1 VVIGAGFIF
10 IYLDRKKSMSE
21 NQNPDNQQPPVE
33 NEIADYYD
41 GVKKLEM
48 EGYETGIKKARNA
61 LFVTAVIILLG
72 EIISASTSGV
82 PFTPLLIGIIA
93 VEVGIFV
100 ALGFWTKTKPY
111 TAIIV
116 GLVLFIVMWIAAIAI
131 IGGQAAYSGIVIKI
145 IIISYLASALKPAKA
160 WEDLKKNG

>member
-1 VVIGAGFIF
+1 
-10 IYLDRKKSMSE
+10 MSE
-21 NQNPDNQQPPVE
+21 NQNRGDQQPPAE

-61 LFVTAVIILLG
+61 LFVTAALV
-72 EIISASTSGV
+72 
-82 PFTPLLIGIIA
+82 LIGEVISIAAAGVGFPPLAIAIIA

-100 ALGFWTKTKPY
+100 GLAFWTKTKPY

-116 GLVLFIVMWIAAIAI
+116 GLIVFILLWIISIVIASRAGLPI
-131 IGGQAAYSGIVIKI
+131 YSGILVRI
-145 IIISYLASALKPAKA
+145 IIVIILVRALKSAKA

>member
-1 VVIGAGFIF
+1 MKIF
-10 IYLDRKKSMSE
+10 AMSE
-21 NQNPDNQQPPVE
+21 NQNPDNQQPPAE

-61 LFVTAVIILLG
+61 LFATAALFFIAEMITAG
-72 EIISASTSGV
+72 TSGV
-82 PFTPLLIGIIA
+82 GVTPLVIVVAL
-93 VEVGIFV
+93 VESGVFV

-116 GLVLFIVMWIAAIAI
+116 GLILFILQWV
-131 IGGQAAYSGIVIKI
+131 
-145 IIISYLASALKPAKA
+145 
-160 WEDLKKNG
+160 